1 MSRQDNN
8 KLLKALSKSM
18 LLFVAA
24 FTLTACHTVQN
35 NQSDFKTEWEV
46 LDEKARI
53 KINQLNSYFDFILDK
68 TNSPQDKNDTIE
80 QALSLF
86 FGEGKEYYDSNDNYV
101 PASLVEISDFNK
113 MTNRVTIKNQTIQS
127 FLYKLND
134 LSNKE
139 VHITDCDVYYITNVR
154 KIGCKK
160 YEATLSYVPFRLREG
175 RIIYYDRT
183 NKSIT
188 VNLDKRTIE
197 KGVLLGNIKVKVQ

>member
-1 MSRQDNN
+1 MSRQSNN

-35 NQSDFKTEWEV
+35 NQCDIKTEWDV
-46 LDEKARI
+46 LNEKARI
-53 KINQLNSYFDFILDK
+53 KINQLNNYFDFILDK

-86 FGEGKEYYDSNDNYV
+86 IGEGKEFYDSYDNYV

-113 MTNRVTIKNQTIQS
+113 VTNRMTIKEQTIQS
-127 FLYKLND
+127 FLNRLKNLG
-134 LSNKE
+134 NKE
-139 VHITDCDVYYITNVR
+139 VQVTDCDAFYITNVR

-160 YEATLSYVPFRLREG
+160 YEASLSYVPFRLREG
-175 RIIYYDRT
+175 RIICRDRT
-183 NKSIT
+183 DKT
-188 VNLDKRTIE
+188 TKVNLDKRTIE